1 MIPLKTTVEDLDKLT
16 AYLRPTFGW
25 VSLTKVKS
33 NLEKVSDNRKI
44 EAAKWLGLIERDGQ
58 NIEIT
63 AEGRAW
69 ASAQDPA
76 EKTRI
81 FASLLAAAPLY
92 AQTVEW
98 MYHSNKSEP
107 TKTDVG
113 DQWYKHYS
121 ELLEGAQ
128 GAALGDGVIM
138 FMRVAEAAGLGKFI
152 TAGRNRP
159 ETYFKGERAAIEKFY
174 NTYVLGQKNGDGGD
188 GETTDGGAAPQN
200 GSNVLMGAHTAGNPQ
215 PTATQASPVV
225 AAPQV
230 TVQASPAI
238 HINLE
243 IHIAADA
250 TAETVAEIFKNM
262 RKYVLNDGTAEVA
275 EGE

>member
-1 MIPLKTTVEDLDKLT
+1 MIPLKTTVEDLDKL
-16 AYLRPTFGW
+16 AAFLRPTFGW

-44 EAAKWLGLIERDGQ
+44 EAARWLGLIQRDGQ

-92 AQTVEW
+92 AQTLEW
-98 MYHSNKSEP
+98 MYHANKTEP

-121 ELLEGAQ
+121 EMLEGAQ
-128 GAALGDGVIM
+128 GSALGDGVIM
-138 FMRVAEAAGLGKFI
+138 FMRAAEAAGLGKFI

-159 ETYFKGERAAIEKFY
+159 ETYFKGERSAIENFY
-174 NTYVLGQKNGDGGD
+174 NTYILRQEAEDESADSG
-188 GETTDGGAAPQN
+188 TDAPAQN
-200 GSNVLMGAHTAGNPQ
+200 GAMPVAMQTVPVQTGGTAGARVQ
-215 PTATQASPVV
+215 G
-225 AAPQV
+225 APQV
-230 TVQASPAI
+230 SLQTSPAI

-262 RKYVLNDGTAEVA
+262 RKYVLNDGTAETVD
-275 EGE
+275 GE

>member
-69 ASAQDPA
+69 ASAQDPT
-76 EKTRI
+76 EKARI

-92 AQTVEW
+92 AQTMEW
-98 MYHSNKSEP
+98 MYHTNKSEP

-121 ELLEGAQ
+121 DLLEGAQ

-174 NTYVLGQKNGDGGD
+174 DTYVLGRKNGHDEVSEDGAATQDGGNVLL
-188 GETTDGGAAPQN
+188 GAPTTGSPQPIIAPGGA
-200 GSNVLMGAHTAGNPQ
+200 VAG
-215 PTATQASPVV
+215 T
-225 AAPQV
+225 PQV

-275 EGE
+275 ESE

>member
-16 AYLRPTFGW
+16 AFLRPTFGW

-63 AEGRAW
+63 APGRAW

-76 EKTRI
+76 EKARI
-81 FASLLAAAPLY
+81 FATLLAASPLY

-98 MYHSNKSEP
+98 MYHANKSEP

-113 DQWYKHYS
+113 DQWYKHYGD
-121 ELLEGAQ
+121 LLEGAQ

-138 FMRVAEAAGLGKFI
+138 FMRVAEASGLGKFI

-159 ETYFKGERAAIEKFY
+159 ETYFKGDRAAIEKFY
-174 NTYVLGQKNGDGGD
+174 NTHVLGQKNGDDADGD
-188 GETTDGGAAPQN
+188 EASEGAMLGADNGSAVTVSGPTSGRNQAPVAAP
-200 GSNVLMGAHTAGNPQ
+200 V
-215 PTATQASPVV
+215 AT
-225 AAPQV
+225 APQV
-230 TVQASPAI
+230 TLQASPAV

-275 EGE
+275 ESE